1 MVLEQDALAQLTAP
15 GAPFEIDTEEVH
27 GVRVRVFKQRL
38 GSFRDVFAMGYGRA
52 DDTWIVHGD
61 RQITFGEFN
70 DLANSVS
77 HALRRDFGLRSG
89 DRVAVL
95 SANNPQWCLAFWGTV
110 NAGGVLVGINGWWK
124 DDEILYGLHD
134 SGARVLVADRARFA
148 RVADRLNEAPGIE
161 AVYLIDGDPGEF
173 GGGDKLRRFSEL
185 TAAPTNDVP
194 AVPID
199 EDDVALIFYTSA
211 TTGRPKG
218 VTTTHRAWLAS
229 MQSVMAY
236 LFASAMANPELAAA
250 AASPGV
256 GLLTVPLFHVGGC
269 QTNMLMGYAAG
280 RKLVIPEGRVTPE
293 QCLTLIQQERV
304 TDFGGVPTIV
314 WRVCTHPDRNAYDLS
329 SVRSVGYGGAP
340 PPLQLQDMVREL
352 FPNAQRPSQVWGLT
366 ESSSMITYIA
376 GDEFK
381 ARPASTGKALPTVEL
396 KICDESGNEL
406 PAGETGEIVVRGPM
420 IVPGYWGKPDATAE
434 SFASD
439 GWFRTGDVG
448 RVDEEG
454 YLYVTDRAKDIIIRG
469 GENISS
475 VEIEQRLVQ
484 HPEINDAAVIGVPHP
499 EYGEEVKAVVQVVD
513 GSTLTQQ
520 AVQQWAAEAL
530 ANFKVPAHVEIRT
543 EPLPR
548 NAAGKLIKPALRG
561 KESSFAETM

>member
-1 MVLEQDALAQLTAP
+1 
-15 GAPFEIDTEEVH
+15 
-27 GVRVRVFKQRL
+27 
-38 GSFRDVFAMGYGRA
+38 
-52 DDTWIVHGD
+52 
-61 RQITFGEFN
+61 
-70 DLANSVS
+70 
-77 HALRRDFGLRSG
+77 
-89 DRVAVL
+89 
-95 SANNPQWCLAFWGTV
+95 
-110 NAGGVLVGINGWWK
+110 
-124 DDEILYGLHD
+124 
-134 SGARVLVADRARFA
+134 
-148 RVADRLNEAPGIE
+148 
-161 AVYLIDGDPGEF
+161 
-173 GGGDKLRRFSEL
+173 
-185 TAAPTNDVP
+185 
-194 AVPID
+194 
-199 EDDVALIFYTSA
+199 
-211 TTGRPKG
+211 
-218 VTTTHRAWLAS
+218 
-229 MQSVMAY
+229 MAY

-293 QCLTLIQQERV
+293 QCLTLIEQERV

-314 WRVCTHPDRNAYDLS
+314 WRVVTHPDTKSYDLS

-340 PPLQLQDMVREL
+340 PPLQLQEMVREV

-381 ARPASTGKALPTVEL
+381 ARPASTGKPLPTVEL
-396 KICDESGNEL
+396 KICDESGDEL
-406 PAGETGEIVVRGPM
+406 PAGQTGEIVVRGPM
-420 IVPGYWGKPDATAE
+420 IVPGYWGKPDATAA
-434 SFASD
+434 SFSAD

-499 EYGEEVKAVVQVVD
+499 EYGEEVKAFVQVIA
-513 GSTLTQQ
+513 GSNLTQPD
-520 AVQQWAAEAL
+520 VQRWAAETL

-543 EPLPR
+543 EALPR

-561 KESSFAETM
+561 GESSFAETM